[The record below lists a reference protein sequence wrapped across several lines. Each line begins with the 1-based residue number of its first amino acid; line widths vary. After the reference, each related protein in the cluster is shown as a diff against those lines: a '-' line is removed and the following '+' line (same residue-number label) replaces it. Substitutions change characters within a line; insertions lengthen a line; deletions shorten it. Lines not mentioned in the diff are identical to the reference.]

1 MSTRFRSLDGS
12 CWYTTTSGVDGDTTT
27 QISIIHNSAQAQLV
41 EAQNDLV
48 WRLIQEIR
56 RHFEKKVAARVC
68 IDASAFSDGL
78 ALLAMQTPASPPE
91 WTAVRL
97 SRGAGPFIELALVD
111 LDAPKATPM
120 ASVTVDASSVD
131 RRFPTLAFDP
141 GMLMRVAE
149 DMQEWKLTQL
159 NAANL
164 EVPWIGRDAILR
176 VACNKFEAYIAPMR

>member
-1 MSTRFRSLDGS
+1 
-12 CWYTTTSGVDGDTTT
+12 
-27 QISIIHNSAQAQLV
+27 
-41 EAQNDLV
+41 
-48 WRLIQEIR
+48 
-56 RHFEKKVAARVC
+56 
-68 IDASAFSDGL
+68 
-78 ALLAMQTPASPPE
+78 
-91 WTAVRL
+91 
-97 SRGAGPFIELALVD
+97 
-111 LDAPKATPM
+111 M